1 MKKIISIALLLVCS
15 QLVNAQ
21 AKFGLKAGLN
31 VSSLTSKVGN
41 EQLKTLVGGN
51 IGLFSN
57 INISSSLS
65 FQPEVIF
72 SGEGARITAVDLNDP
87 NGGNSGTGR
96 LALSYINIPLLLR
109 FAKSS
114 TGIYGELG
122 PQIGILA
129 SASAKSF
136 GESID
141 IKDFFKATNFS
152 LCFGAGYNFSES
164 LGIGARYNF
173 GLSNIANNDANNGG
187 SIGNIKTGNFSF
199 GLQYTFQKKGK

>member
-1 MKKIISIALLLVCS
+1 MKKIISIVLLLVFF

-31 VSSLTSKVGN
+31 VSSLTSKEGN
-41 EQLKTLVGGN
+41 DQLKTLVGGN

-57 INISSSLS
+57 INISSNLS
-65 FQPEVIF
+65 FQPEIIF

-87 NGGNSGTGR
+87 NGSNSGTGR
-96 LALSYINIPLLLR
+96 LVFSYINIPLLLK
-109 FAKSS
+109 FAKYS
-114 TGIYGELG
+114 TSIYGELG

-164 LGIGARYNF
+164 LAINTRYNV
-173 GLSNIANNDANNGG
+173 GLSNIATSDLG
-187 SIGNIKTGNFSF
+187 SGLSGNIKTSNLSI
-199 GLQYTFQKKGK
+199 GLQYTFQKKRK